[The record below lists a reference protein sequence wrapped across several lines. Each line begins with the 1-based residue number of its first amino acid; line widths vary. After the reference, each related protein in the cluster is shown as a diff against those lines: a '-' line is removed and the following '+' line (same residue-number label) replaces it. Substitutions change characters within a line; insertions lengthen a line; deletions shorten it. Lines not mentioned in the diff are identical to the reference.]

1 MRIIAGSAR
10 RVELSVA
17 EGSTTRP
24 FLELARGALFNSLG
38 DRVAGAKVL
47 DLYAGSGALGLE
59 AVSRGARA
67 CAFVER
73 DGRAV
78 TALKDNIARCGFGKK
93 TKIVQADVLSAAVS
107 PDVTKIA
114 WDLIFVDPPFPDAN
128 AWAKDGGGGELMH
141 ALAEILARDGMILL
155 RVEELKGR
163 SGDSDEN
170 TWQWGDLRL
179 LRQDVYGRSR
189 ICRYHVDRRA

>member
-10 RVELSVA
+10 RVELAVA

-38 DRVAGAKVL
+38 DSVTGAKVL

-73 DGRAV
+73 DRRAI
-78 TALKDNIARCGFGKK
+78 TALKDNIANCGFGKR
-93 TKIVQADVLSAAVS
+93 TRIIQSDVLTAAGS
-107 PDVTKIA
+107 PDIARIA
-114 WDLIFVDPPFPDAN
+114 WDIIFVDPPFPDAN
-128 AWAKDGGGGELMH
+128 AWARDGGGAELMQT
-141 ALAEILARDGMILL
+141 LSKILAPDGMILL

-163 SGDSDEN
+163 SRDPEDGA
-170 TWQWGDLRL
+170 WQWDGLQL

-189 ICRYHVDRRA
+189 ICRYRL

>member
-1 MRIIAGSAR
+1 M
-10 RVELSVA
+10 ELAVA

-38 DRVAGAKVL
+38 DRVTGAKGL

-73 DGRAV
+73 DRRAI
-78 TALKDNIARCGFGKK
+78 TALKDNIANCGFGKR
-93 TKIVQADVLSAAVS
+93 TRIIQSDVLTAAGS
-107 PDVTKIA
+107 PEVARIV
-114 WDLIFVDPPFPDAN
+114 WDLIFIDPPFPDAN
-128 AWAKDGGGGELMH
+128 AWASDGGGEELMQV
-141 ALAEILARDGMILL
+141 LSKILAPDGMILL

-163 SGDSDEN
+163 SRDPDKDA
-170 TWQWGDLRL
+170 WQWDGLRL

-189 ICRYHVDRRA
+189 ICRYGI